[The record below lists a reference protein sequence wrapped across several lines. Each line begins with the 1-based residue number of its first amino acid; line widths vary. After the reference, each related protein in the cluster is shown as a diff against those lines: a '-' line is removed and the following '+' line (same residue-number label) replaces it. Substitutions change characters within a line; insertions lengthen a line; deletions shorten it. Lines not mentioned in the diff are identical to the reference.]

1 MSTSSS
7 GPTGKSWFLAVLV
20 VSSRVEGR
28 PDKEP
33 LIDLQYRLIRA
44 ADAESAYRRA
54 LDLGAEEVQDYE
66 NDAGE
71 RVYWEFDGLHE
82 LHEIGPDNLKDG
94 AEVFYRM
101 EEDDPQGWVVPKE
114 ELRAFRSGT

>member
-1 MSTSSS
+1 MSS
-7 GPTGKSWFLAVLV
+7 GPAGKSWYLAVLV

-33 LIDLQYRLIRA
+33 LVDLQYRLIRA
-44 ADAESAYRRA
+44 ADAEAAYLRA
-54 LDLGAEEVQDYE
+54 RELGAEEVQDYE

-71 RVYWEFDGLHE
+71 RVFWEFDGLHE

-101 EEDDPQGWVVPKE
+101 EEDDPQEWVVSKE
-114 ELRAFRSGT
+114 ELRAFRS